1 MIPRRKCLI
10 CALPKRAN
18 PGLNGPRYTRSKKT
32 VSVDIQGLAKEWS
45 LGWANPASSLP
56 LAAGRGFTQ
65 PRAHLLA
72 HLCISKR
79 VAKSG
84 PFEVA
89 ARNPI
94 TFKASQRISR
104 VESSNHELSKTL
116 KLDIHELT
124 ASSTDKFHK
133 E

>member
-1 MIPRRKCLI
+1 MYVQGSAKRW
-10 CALPKRAN
+10 AL
-18 PGLNGPRYTRSKKT
+18 GC
-32 VSVDIQGLAKEWS
+32 V
-45 LGWANPASSLP
+45 NPASRFH
-56 LAAGRGFTQ
+56 LATGHEFTQ
-65 PRAHLLA
+65 PRAHLLV

-94 TFKASQRISR
+94 TFKALQRISR

-124 ASSTDKFHK
+124 ASSMEKFQK
-133 E
+133 N